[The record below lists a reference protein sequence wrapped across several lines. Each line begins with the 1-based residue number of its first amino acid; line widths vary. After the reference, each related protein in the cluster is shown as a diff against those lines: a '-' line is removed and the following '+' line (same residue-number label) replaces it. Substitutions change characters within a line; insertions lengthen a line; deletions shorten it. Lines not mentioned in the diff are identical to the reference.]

1 MDAAIAD
8 VVARIHGAPPQAVLA
23 VAGAGNYALAWLLG
37 VGGAS
42 RTVLETRVPYG
53 YRAMTRFLDGYAPAQ
68 TVSADTARRMA
79 RAAWQRGM
87 ALRETDVPVV
97 APVIGLGATAT
108 IATDRA
114 KRGEHR
120 VYIAVWD
127 DAGVTTDAVILEK
140 GRRER
145 AGEEDVVSRLV
156 IAALA
161 RACGVGGDGDGDGGD
176 DDTAAAVDLRLAA
189 SERLHTEWHAHG
201 DPVARLLK
209 GAARWVTVHPD
220 GAMAVDADAP
230 AALLPGSF
238 NPLHQGHIRLAAA
251 GAGALGRPVAY
262 ELSVS
267 NVDKP
272 ALPADEV
279 RRRLAQLRGA
289 GTVVLTRAPTFREKA
304 ALFPGCGFV
313 IGWDTAAR
321 LVEPRY
327 YGGQEA
333 AMLTALAEMWALGCR
348 FAVAGRVDAGGAF
361 RTLADAAIPDGFR
374 PLFGEIPEG
383 AFRADLS
390 STGLRETGLQETGRS
405 ETGQ

>member
-1 MDAAIAD
+1 MDVAIAD
-8 VVARIHGAPPQAVLA
+8 VVARIHGAPPQGVLA

-87 ALRETDVPVV
+87 ALRETDAPVV
-97 APVIGLGATAT
+97 APIIGLGATAT

-145 AGEEDVVSRLV
+145 DGEEDVVSRLV

-161 RACGVGGDGDGDGGD
+161 RACGIGGDGDDAAG
-176 DDTAAAVDLRLAA
+176 AAVDLRLAP
-189 SERLHTEWHAHG
+189 SERLHTEWNGHG

-209 GAARWVTVHPD
+209 GAARWVTAHPD

-279 RRRLAQLRGA
+279 RRRLAQLRGV
-289 GTVVLTRAPTFREKA
+289 GTAVLTRAPTFREKA

-327 YGGQEA
+327 YGGQAA

-361 RTLADAAIPDGFR
+361 RTLADVAIPDGFR
-374 PLFGEIPEG
+374 PLFCEIPEG

-390 STGLRETGLQETGRS
+390 STGLRAGGRS
-405 ETGQ
+405 

>member
-23 VAGAGNYALAWLLG
+23 VAGGGNYALAWLLG

-97 APVIGLGATAT
+97 APVIGLGGTAT

-161 RACGVGGDGDGDGGD
+161 RACGIGGDGDGNSNGD
-176 DDTAAAVDLRLAA
+176 AAAAVDLRLAA
-189 SERLHTEWHAHG
+189 SERLHTERSAHG

-272 ALPADEV
+272 ALPAEEV
-279 RRRLAQLRGA
+279 RRRLAQLRGV

-321 LVEPRY
+321 LVAPRY

-374 PLFGEIPEG
+374 PLFCEIPEG

-390 STGLRETGLQETGRS
+390 STGLRAGGRF
-405 ETGQ
+405 